1 MAGIVRVFTGD
12 CARVY
17 YRDAETKL
25 AIPASVWPGA
35 EQHQHQ
41 HGSPQPTA
49 ALSSNRSTAAVGG
62 EFLWSV
68 ALSLPIRL
76 GLCGKRRLVPAPM
89 MANHQGG
96 DSRKGQRNRQ
106 RHEVAGDAQAG

>member
-68 ALSLPIRL
+68 AL
-76 GLCGKRRLVPAPM
+76 
-89 MANHQGG
+89 
-96 DSRKGQRNRQ
+96 
-106 RHEVAGDAQAG
+106 

>member
-1 MAGIVRVFTGD
+1 MAGIVRVFTIET
-12 CARVY
+12 RRRSWL
-17 YRDAETKL
+17 YRHPFG
-25 AIPASVWPGA
+25 PA
-35 EQHQHQ
+35 QH
-41 HGSPQPTA
+41 STSISTVLA

-76 GLCGKRRLVPAPM
+76 GLCGKTKAGTRPM